1 VSAQAPPGLTCKEV
15 VELVTE
21 YLEGTMQATDVVRF
35 ETHLRDC
42 DGCTRYL
49 EQMRQ
54 TIAAL
59 GHLPEESLTVE
70 MERDLLAAFEDW
82 RSRR

>member
-1 VSAQAPPGLTCKEV
+1 MNAPAAQALTCKEV

-21 YLEGTMQATDVVRF
+21 YLEGTMQSADVVRF
-35 ETHLRDC
+35 EAHLSAC

-54 TIAAL
+54 TISAL
-59 GHLPEESLTVE
+59 GHLPEESLSPE
-70 MERDLLAAFEDW
+70 MERDLLAAFMDW